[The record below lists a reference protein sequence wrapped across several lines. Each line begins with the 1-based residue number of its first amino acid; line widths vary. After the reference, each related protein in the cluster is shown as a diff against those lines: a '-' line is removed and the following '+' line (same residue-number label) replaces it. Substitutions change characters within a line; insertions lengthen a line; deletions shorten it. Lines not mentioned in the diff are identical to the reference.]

1 MNKPIAVFSNLDM
14 REKRVAATFALA
26 ARGRYH
32 RRLPVSEPGY
42 LIAMSRPLI
51 LASTSRYRKALLEKL
66 GLPFECAAPNVD
78 ESVLPE
84 EDAQTLVAR
93 LAHAKARAIADQHDQ
108 GLIIGSDQVCV
119 CDGRILGKP
128 GTVERAVAQL
138 MAAQGRSVTFYT
150 GLCALDA
157 ASGRAEQLIEPF
169 TVHFRQLDEAA
180 IRRYVEAE
188 QPLDCAG
195 SFKCEG
201 MGIVLFK
208 ALEGRD
214 PNALIGLPLIGL
226 IELLARHGIALP

>member
-1 MNKPIAVFSNLDM
+1 
-14 REKRVAATFALA
+14 
-26 ARGRYH
+26 
-32 RRLPVSEPGY
+32 
-42 LIAMSRPLI
+42 MSRPLI

-66 GLPFECAAPNVD
+66 GLPFECAAPEVD
-78 ESVLPE
+78 ESVLPCE
-84 EDAQTLVAR
+84 EAQALVAR
-93 LAHAKARAIADQHDQ
+93 LAHAKASAIAGLCDQ

-128 GTVERAVAQL
+128 GTVEQAVAQL
-138 MAAQGRSVTFYT
+138 MAAQGRSITFYT
-150 GLCALDA
+150 GLCVLDA
-157 ASGRAEQLIEPF
+157 ASGRVEQLVEPF
-169 TVHFRQLDEAA
+169 TVHFRQLDEGA

-188 QPLDCAG
+188 RPLDCAG

-226 IELLARHGIALP
+226 IELLERHGLSLP